1 MIDFSKTEEQE
12 LLIESIKELLERE
25 MPAEKERECY
35 RNGEFPWD
43 AWKAMAEAGFT
54 GLGLPEE
61 VGGTDVDLMTV
72 ALANF
77 TISRYGGP
85 LAAFYSMGMPTMYDV
100 CEFGTPEQIEKYV
113 KPYIA
118 GGAPLALGISEP
130 STGSDVAGMQTSY
143 AWDGD
148 TAVINGGK
156 HYTTC
161 GMEAPAIIVI
171 AKDPTVDN
179 VHRGATMFL
188 VDRDTPGVTINK
200 LPKMGHEN
208 APTSICEVFLNDVR
222 VPRSA
227 ILGVEHNGFMQT
239 MANFTR
245 ERIMEMSCK
254 IENMMNMLYK
264 LCWQADQGQDV
275 RILAGMAKY
284 YCSKA
289 TCEVVDDAIQV
300 LAGIGVVGDHR
311 VGRYYIDIRSARIA
325 GGSDQVMV
333 FNTAP
338 QILKRYR

>member
-72 ALANF
+72 ALADF

-148 TAVINGGK
+148 AAVINGGK

-200 LPKMGHEN
+200 LPQDGPRGRSHQHLRGVPERRARAPLGHPGRGAQRLHADHGEFHPR
-208 APTSICEVFLNDVR
+208 AHRQRVR
-222 VPRSA
+222 RHRH
-227 ILGVEHNGFMQT
+227 G
-239 MANFTR
+239 
-245 ERIMEMSCK
+245 
-254 IENMMNMLYK
+254 
-264 LCWQADQGQDV
+264 GQRV
-275 RILAGMAKY
+275 R
-284 YCSKA
+284 
-289 TCEVVDDAIQV
+289 
-300 LAGIGVVGDHR
+300 
-311 VGRYYIDIRSARIA
+311 GRLRLRQPA
-325 GGSDQVMV
+325 
-333 FNTAP
+333 
-338 QILKRYR
+338 